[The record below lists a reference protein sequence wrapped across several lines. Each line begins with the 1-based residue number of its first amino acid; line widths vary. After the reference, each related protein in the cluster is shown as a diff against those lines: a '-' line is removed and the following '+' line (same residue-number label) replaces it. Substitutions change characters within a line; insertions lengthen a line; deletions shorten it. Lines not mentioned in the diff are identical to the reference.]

1 MIARAKITLPTPTRS
16 LSARLL
22 FLTIAFIMLAE
33 VLIFTPSVGRY
44 RLSYL
49 EDRLAA
55 AHLSLLALE
64 ATPDQMVSEALEAEL
79 LSHVGAYSVALRS
92 ANAEQ
97 KLMLMIDMP
106 PPVDVSFDLTE
117 AGFFP
122 LIREALVTLVE
133 SDNRVLRVSGLARQD
148 PMLTVEVVM
157 DEAPLRLELIN
168 FGYRILALSL
178 LISLFTAALVFLSL
192 HLLLVRPMRRIG
204 ENMVSY
210 RENPEDAS
218 RIIVPSGRGDEIGL
232 VEHQL
237 QEMQGALRAS
247 LHQKTRLAAV
257 GVSVTKINHD
267 LRNILSTAQLVSDR
281 LANSDDPEVRRTA
294 ATLFGAIDRAIKLCV
309 QTLNFTREGPAVLDL
324 SEFGLAELIDEVGRE
339 LPVPV
344 SGEAVWVNEVPG
356 DLRIEGDHEQLYRV
370 FHNLGLNAIQAGASH
385 VTISANRENGELAI
399 EFSDDGPGLAPRAR
413 QQLFRPFASSTRIG
427 GTGLGLTIARELI
440 RAHGGEIRLVR
451 SNAHGSCFRLSL
463 PSSQA
468 QRRAAE

>member
-148 PMLTVEVVM
+148 PMLTVEVVV

-178 LISLFTAALVFLSL
+178 LVFTKHAQ
-192 HLLLVRPMRRIG
+192 P
-204 ENMVSY
+204 
-210 RENPEDAS
+210 
-218 RIIVPSGRGDEIGL
+218 
-232 VEHQL
+232 HQ
-237 QEMQGALRAS
+237 
-247 LHQKTRLAAV
+247 
-257 GVSVTKINHD
+257 
-267 LRNILSTAQLVSDR
+267 
-281 LANSDDPEVRRTA
+281 
-294 ATLFGAIDRAIKLCV
+294 
-309 QTLNFTREGPAVLDL
+309 
-324 SEFGLAELIDEVGRE
+324 
-339 LPVPV
+339 
-344 SGEAVWVNEVPG
+344 
-356 DLRIEGDHEQLYRV
+356 
-370 FHNLGLNAIQAGASH
+370 
-385 VTISANRENGELAI
+385 
-399 EFSDDGPGLAPRAR
+399 
-413 QQLFRPFASSTRIG
+413 
-427 GTGLGLTIARELI
+427 
-440 RAHGGEIRLVR
+440 
-451 SNAHGSCFRLSL
+451 SCCY
-463 PSSQA
+463 QW
-468 QRRAAE
+468 